1 MHFRPSLR
9 RAPHYT
15 CERGSRTLACRH
27 GECAASHR
35 PPPAGFLRHLTA
47 QSSFFCENVS
57 TLSPHIPQSFTPDF
71 SRLQR
76 PRYYQGIY
84 TEDMPKRSGNWCA
97 AQRCDQAAL
106 SFRPVFLKYSFC
118 RLQQDRAAQSTSTR
132 FTARRQHPP
141 GGPLRARGGQTS
153 GDLNASCARAGG
165 IARDCV

>member
-1 MHFRPSLR
+1 MSNYSLLP
-9 RAPHYT
+9 RAI
-15 CERGSRTLACRH
+15 
-27 GECAASHR
+27 CA
-35 PPPAGFLRHLTA
+35 
-47 QSSFFCENVS
+47 SSDSTEQFFCENVS